1 MRKYFSAGLY
11 IELIFL
17 FIIFSCKKDK
27 SVLVADFKVN
37 YKKINTGEK
46 VQFTDISKGNPLTW
60 SWIFNGGTPFIS
72 SEQNPMVT
80 YSTPGIYAV
89 SLTVTDEITNNAVVK
104 SEYIEVVEFS
114 CGNNI
119 VDNRDFNLYGT
130 VPINNRCWLKRN
142 LNVGNFVQSNLILA
156 DNNVIEKRCFNN
168 DPSLCDIFGGLYT
181 WDELMKYNAPALS
194 GICPTGFIVPTQ
206 QIYSELITFAGGAD
220 IAGGVLKQ
228 EGTALWHVP
237 NTGATDS
244 LAYEAIPSGYLSQNV
259 FMDLYKTTYL
269 WTSDT
274 VSALEAFALLLQYD
288 TSSAKVLKINK
299 NTASPLRC
307 VKNL

>member
-1 MRKYFSAGLY
+1 MRKYFSAGLF
-11 IELIFL
+11 IEFLFL
-17 FIIFSCKKDK
+17 FITISCKKDK
-27 SVLVADFKVN
+27 SELVADFKVN
-37 YKKINTGEK
+37 FKKINTGEK
-46 VQFTDISKGNPLTW
+46 VLFTDISKGNPLTW

-80 YSTPGIYAV
+80 YSTPGVYAV

-119 VDNRDFNLYGT
+119 VDNRDFNVYGT

-142 LNVGNFVQSNLILA
+142 LNAGTFVQSNLALA

-168 DPSLCDIFGGLYT
+168 EPSLCDIFGGLYT
-181 WDELMKYNAPALS
+181 WDELMKYNAAALS

-206 QIYSELITFAGGAD
+206 QIYSELIAYAGGTD
-220 IAGGVLKQ
+220 VAGGVLKQ
-228 EGTALWHVP
+228 EGTALWHIP

-244 LAYEAIPSGYLSQNV
+244 LGFEAIPSGYLLQNV
-259 FMDLYKTTYL
+259 YMDLYKNTYL

-274 VSALEAFALLLQYD
+274 ASASEAFAVLLQYN
-288 TSSAKVLKINK
+288 TSTTQVVAQSKYMAA
-299 NTASPLRC
+299 TLRC
-307 VKNL
+307 VRNL